1 MLAAFYEFYIRI
13 YQPNTFHL
21 SNENNKEILS
31 YETVDKMYANTLGD
45 AEVAPY
51 DAAVAPESSPAVVNS
66 VDVNAAPAYMKLE
79 NSFI

>member
-1 MLAAFYEFYIRI
+1 
-13 YQPNTFHL
+13 
-21 SNENNKEILS
+21 
-31 YETVDKMYANTLGD
+31 MYASILGD

-51 DAAVAPESSPAVVNS
+51 DAAAAPESSPAVVNS